1 MCVCLLLLAV
11 ILKVFYIQVF
21 QYKKLNTLANDLWS
35 RQLPITADRGLIL
48 DRNGKVLASNITT
61 TSLYIVPNQ
70 VKNKEAVA
78 KDLADILGVSYEE
91 MYRHVSKK
99 TSIERVHPEGRQLSF
114 EVADKINSL
123 NYDGVYLLKESKR
136 YYPYDN
142 LLAHV

>member
-1 MCVCLLLLAV
+1 MFYQEKHFRIRLVLVCVCLLLLAV

-70 VKNKEAVA
+70 VKDKEAVS
-78 KDLADILGVSYEE
+78 KD
-91 MYRHVSKK
+91 
-99 TSIERVHPEGRQLSF
+99 
-114 EVADKINSL
+114 
-123 NYDGVYLLKESKR
+123 
-136 YYPYDN
+136 
-142 LLAHV
+142 

>member
-1 MCVCLLLLAV
+1 MFYQEKHFRIRLVLVCVCLLLLAV

-70 VKNKEAVA
+70 VKNK
-78 KDLADILGVSYEE
+78 
-91 MYRHVSKK
+91 
-99 TSIERVHPEGRQLSF
+99 
-114 EVADKINSL
+114 
-123 NYDGVYLLKESKR
+123 
-136 YYPYDN
+136 
-142 LLAHV
+142 